1 MITISRKIVLGRGP
15 KTNRTIQP
23 ASDTTVP
30 EPKGRIP
37 RISRLMALAIKLE
50 RMLRAGEVPDVTEL
64 ARITHVTQPRM
75 SQILNLAM
83 LAPEIQEA
91 LLFLPDVAKGKPLI
105 HEKLLR
111 PLSSIDDWDQQRK
124 LWNEIATKAGLL

>member
-23 ASDTTVP
+23 ASDTPVP

-37 RISRLMALAIKLE
+37 RISRLMALANKLE

-91 LLFLPDVAKGKPLI
+91 LLFLPDVAKGKPPI
-105 HEKLLR
+105 QIGRAHV
-111 PLSSIDDWDQQRK
+111 
-124 LWNEIATKAGLL
+124 

>member
-1 MITISRKIVLGRGP
+1 MITVSKKVVLGRGP
-15 KTNRTIQP
+15 KTNRTIRT
-23 ASDTTVP
+23 ASDAPVP
-30 EPKGRIP
+30 EPKGRVP

-83 LAPEIQEA
+83 LAPDIQEA
-91 LLFLPDVAKGKPLI
+91 ILFLPDVAKGKQPI

-111 PLSSIDDWDQQRK
+111 PITSETDWAVQRK
-124 LWNEIATKAGLL
+124 LWNSIIQYLSSF

>member
-1 MITISRKIVLGRGP
+1 MITISKKIVLGRGP
-15 KTNRTIQP
+15 KSNRTIQA
-23 ASDTTVP
+23 ASDALVP

-83 LAPEIQEA
+83 LAPDIQEA
-91 LLFLPDVAKGKPLI
+91 ILFLPDVAKGKPPI

-111 PLSSIDDWDQQRK
+111 PLSSIDDWDQQRN
-124 LWNEIATKAGLL
+124 LWSEIAKKASVV